1 MPSFPCDNSDDFIP
15 DEMYDSVRDEIETQQ
30 KQLGRMLTE
39 EEIAA
44 IYEMEGLEPPA
55 ETYPSRKYVGFDDE
69 DETSDENAA
78 TEEDASPQVLIENQ
92 DEQTVAQTAT
102 QQSSNDQSTD
112 MQDLSPR
119 MAEYWNGLQE
129 IAQKYGA
136 TATLAP
142 QKKDHS
148 TTPKT
153 RFIFLAGKTQT
164 DSEQKPTDQQ
174 QTK

>member
-1 MPSFPCDNSDDFIP
+1 MPSFPCDNSGDFIP
-15 DEMYDSVRDEIETQQ
+15 DEMYDSVRLEIETQQ

-44 IYEMEGLEPPA
+44 IYEMDGLEPPG
-55 ETYPSRKYVGFDDE
+55 ETYPSRNYGDFDED
-69 DETSDENAA
+69 DETSDESTG

-92 DEQTVAQTAT
+92 DEQTVAQTIT
-102 QQSSNDQSTD
+102 QQNSENESEDIEN
-112 MQDLSPR
+112 LSPR
-119 MAEYWNGLQE
+119 AAEYFRILQQ
-129 IAQKYGA
+129 ISQKSGV

-142 QKKDHS
+142 QKRDHS
-148 TTPKT
+148 TTTKT
-153 RFIFLAGKTQT
+153 RFVFMAGQPQT